1 MLEVWTKLITKNY
14 SFSLYFK
21 ALFTLFENGIKTL
34 GKWSVLLDDFWNH
47 IHHIHNLGL
56 KYAEKEKEKKKSVRE
71 GENIHLF
78 WLWKYMCPVVLFP

>member
-34 GKWSVLLDDFWNH
+34 GK
-47 IHHIHNLGL
+47 
-56 KYAEKEKEKKKSVRE
+56 
-71 GENIHLF
+71 
-78 WLWKYMCPVVLFP
+78 